1 MPFGPRIIGQCLEP
15 RVADALFFR
24 IVSYVAMNIIGDKYF
39 YVRQG
44 RNRSTKQQKKKKQGS
59 CKKHDHLTTS
69 G

>member
-39 YVRQG
+39 
-44 RNRSTKQQKKKKQGS
+44 GS
-59 CKKHDHLTTS
+59 S
-69 G
+69 GFSVGNPCQELAG